1 MSYKIIGQRPS
12 GNKVL
17 VDPSTIGGANVVIP
31 NVPCLSSVYVG
42 AAVHMDVG
50 GTATNS
56 LANSLLTSNIIG
68 IVESK
73 SSLNLCNIRV
83 IGVSLAVFAG
93 LDVVKEYYLSDSIP
107 GLITTVI
114 PTASGSIMLK
124 IGQPFSS
131 TEFLVNKGQAVVRL

>member
-42 AAVHMDVG
+42 AAVIMNTG
-50 GTATNS
+50 GTASNAIATS
-56 LANSLLTSNIIG
+56 LATSNVIG
-68 IVESK
+68 IVEFK
-73 SSLNLCNIRV
+73 PSLNQCNIRV
-83 IGVSLAVFAG
+83 IGVSLGIFVG
-93 LDVVKEYYLSDSIP
+93 LDVVKEYYLSDTIE
-107 GLITTVI
+107 GLITTTI

-124 IGQPFSS
+124 LGQPFSA
-131 TEFLVNKGQAVVRL
+131 TEFLVTKGQSVVRL